1 MRCMYDMVI
10 VGSNLTGLSAAKAF
24 HEREEGARVLI
35 LAQST
40 EEAYSENNMIDTEIY
55 AGKNTVEQNLV
66 KQGHEELYRF
76 CDQHSIPYKKCGKL
90 IVAKDEKEV
99 ELLHFL
105 QRNDENS
112 TVLSQEELFE
122 REPFALGVGAL
133 YLPSA
138 GIVEYKK
145 VASALLQ
152 EVTESGAEI
161 RYDEKVKSIVEGKK
175 SVVVETNNGA
185 YYAKKYIN
193 CEESQSDKVAKLS
206 DYYTDIEKF
215 PLQRQ
220 YYSVKEA
227 KLQHIVSPV
236 PSALVPFVN
245 IYVAPTLNGGME
257 VGSSIN
263 EGHGKGN
270 IKEFISNISS
280 IRKAASY
287 KGMLGTYKKAMKDV
301 GSEEYFLEQVQTV
314 IPSIAR
320 EELIPHFTEQDQAVV
335 ITDDQFRD
343 GFFFINGECS
353 AHVVQIP
360 YYGRKA
366 SFAIGQYLVNQVYEP
381 TLLS

>member
-1 MRCMYDMVI
+1 MRCMYDMII
-10 VGSNLTGLSAAKAF
+10 VGGDLTGLAAAKAF
-24 HEREEGARVLI
+24 HEREEARVLI
-35 LAQST
+35 LAQSA

-55 AGKNTVEQNLV
+55 ARKNTVEQNLV

-105 QRNDENS
+105 QKNNEDS

-122 REPFALGVGAL
+122 QEPFALGVGAL
-133 YLPSA
+133 YIPSA
-138 GIVEYKK
+138 GIVDYKK
-145 VASALLQ
+145 VSLALLQ
-152 EVTESGAEI
+152 EVKESGAEI

-185 YYAKKYIN
+185 YYSKKYIN

-220 YYSVKEA
+220 YYSVEEA

-236 PSALVPFVN
+236 PSALAPFLN
-245 IYVAPTLNGGME
+245 IYVAPTFNGGME

-263 EGHGKGN
+263 EDYDKGN

-280 IRKAASY
+280 IRKASSY
-287 KGMLGTYKKAMKDV
+287 KGMIGTYKKAMKDV

-314 IPSIAR
+314 IPSISR
-320 EELIPHFTEQDQAVV
+320 EDLIPRFTEQDQAV
-335 ITDDQFRD
+335 ITTDGQFRE

-360 YYGRKA
+360 YYGKKA

>member
-1 MRCMYDMVI
+1 MYDMII
-10 VGSNLTGLSAAKAF
+10 VGGDLTGLAAAKAF
-24 HEREEGARVLI
+24 HEREEARVLI
-35 LAQST
+35 LAQSA

-55 AGKNTVEQNLV
+55 ARKNTVEQNLV

-105 QRNDENS
+105 QKNNEDS

-122 REPFALGVGAL
+122 QEPFALGVGAL
-133 YLPSA
+133 YIPSA
-138 GIVEYKK
+138 GIVDYKK
-145 VASALLQ
+145 VSLALLQ
-152 EVTESGAEI
+152 EVKESGAEI

-185 YYAKKYIN
+185 YYSKKYIN

-220 YYSVKEA
+220 YYSVEEA

-236 PSALVPFVN
+236 PSALAPFLN
-245 IYVAPTLNGGME
+245 IYVAPTFNGGME

-263 EGHGKGN
+263 EDHDKGN

-280 IRKAASY
+280 IRKASSY
-287 KGMLGTYKKAMKDV
+287 KGMIGTYKKAMKDV

-314 IPSIAR
+314 IPSISR
-320 EELIPHFTEQDQAVV
+320 EDLIPRFTEQDQAV
-335 ITDDQFRD
+335 ITTDGQFRE

-360 YYGRKA
+360 YYGKKA

>member
-1 MRCMYDMVI
+1 MRCMYDMII
-10 VGSNLTGLSAAKAF
+10 VGGDLTGLAAAKAF
-24 HEREEGARVLI
+24 HEREEARVLI
-35 LAQST
+35 LAQSA

-55 AGKNTVEQNLV
+55 ARKNTVEQNLV

-105 QRNDENS
+105 QKNNEDS

-122 REPFALGVGAL
+122 QEPFALGVGAL
-133 YLPSA
+133 YIPSA
-138 GIVEYKK
+138 GIVDYKK
-145 VASALLQ
+145 VSLALLQ
-152 EVTESGAEI
+152 EVKESGAEI

-185 YYAKKYIN
+185 YYSKKYIN

-220 YYSVKEA
+220 YYSVEEA

-236 PSALVPFVN
+236 PSALAPFLN
-245 IYVAPTLNGGME
+245 IYVAPTFNGGME

-263 EGHGKGN
+263 EDHDKGN

-280 IRKAASY
+280 IRKASSY
-287 KGMLGTYKKAMKDV
+287 KGMIGTYKKAMKDV

-314 IPSIAR
+314 IPSISR
-320 EELIPHFTEQDQAVV
+320 EDLIPRFTEQDQAV
-335 ITDDQFRD
+335 ITTDGQFRE

-360 YYGRKA
+360 YYGKKA